1 MEIKSN
7 QTKFTSKIKL
17 NFNQKAL
24 FYKDFKAVFKK
35 SAVFVS
41 RIWIDLIKRHGIT
54 HTERDVLYKL
64 TLSKIRYT
72 LTCKLNQ
79 N

>member
-41 RIWIDLIKRHGIT
+41 RIWIDLIKRHG
-54 HTERDVLYKL
+54 L
-64 TLSKIRYT
+64 TQK
-72 LTCKLNQ
+72 K
-79 N
+79 